1 MQDRGGKLMAQTR
14 SSRET
19 MFSLAAGYHHESPRG
34 DQGRR
39 RARIAPPLLMQ
50 LKKRCSRA
58 ADLHKT
64 ALPEAAARRA
74 RASCPPGFQLRV
86 TRLLCKRQPARGR
99 PSTRREAIQ
108 KSNSTRVW
116 QSLQRLH
123 PNRLSP
129 IRLQRLNGPLRPQTL
144 CALDPPAVTPPDTP
158 APPPAR
164 PILRH
169 NRTPSDFRRRQILQR
184 HYLQIR
190 QDPLSEYSS
199 QKFHRA
205 GKCGVRAGP

>member
-1 MQDRGGKLMAQTR
+1 MAQTR

-99 PSTRREAIQ
+99 PSTRRRPPS
-108 KSNSTRVW
+108 KSTARGFEGAS
-116 QSLQRLH
+116 
-123 PNRLSP
+123 
-129 IRLQRLNGPLRPQTL
+129 RP
-144 CALDPPAVTPPDTP
+144 V
-158 APPPAR
+158 PAR
-164 PILRH
+164 PPNLFKRPLHPLRGPPH
-169 NRTPSDFRRRQILQR
+169 PAHRTT
-184 HYLQIR
+184 
-190 QDPLSEYSS
+190 LSLP
-199 QKFHRA
+199 
-205 GKCGVRAGP
+205 GVVVQARTVVPQACLVKEGLRSRDLVL